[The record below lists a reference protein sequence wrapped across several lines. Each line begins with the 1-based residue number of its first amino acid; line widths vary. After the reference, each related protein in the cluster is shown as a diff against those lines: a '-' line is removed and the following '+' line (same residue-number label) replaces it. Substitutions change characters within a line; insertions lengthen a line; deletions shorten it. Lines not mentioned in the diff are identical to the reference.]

1 MIHVN
6 IKKKLTSFVLTF
18 AIVLSFGQALSVQA
32 ATSDLKV
39 TSDNNV
45 TTSSNTAPNPGIPEN
60 KPNTLNVISQNMT
73 QSANNTDNSKVNIT
87 STIGWKKISGYWYYY
102 KSDNTRASGWIKPD
116 SNWYY
121 LKDDGRMATG
131 WLSYNGTWYYF
142 DNSGSMIK
150 GWKQLNNIWYFLNDS
165 GAMTT
170 GLNQIGNETY
180 MLDTSGAMVNGWKQ
194 LSNNWYYFNNS
205 GSMTTGWIVDNGVSY
220 YLYDTGAMAKG
231 WINLN
236 GTWFY
241 LKTSGAMST
250 GWINSGNDSYYL
262 DPATGKLITSATID
276 GYKIGTDGKKLA
288 AVDSNS
294 NDSSSSTTTNN
305 SSGNSSTGSSSNNDN
320 SSVGNSNSSTTSKS
334 KFKGIDISHYN
345 GDIDFTKVKAAGIQ
359 LVYIKA
365 TEGTTYVDNYL
376 GTNYNG
382 AKSAGLKTGFYHFLV
397 GTSSPETQADNFY
410 KNIKNKQS
418 DLKPMLDV
426 ESNGFDVMDYTLR
439 FINEF
444 KKISNMDIGIY
455 TYSDFISN
463 LDSRLSKYILWEA
476 NWHKSSSDLPLNNVW
491 STRAGHQYTDKGNIN
506 GINSQVDLDEFTQ
519 DIFR

>member
-1 MIHVN
+1 MIHLN
-6 IKKKLTSFVLTF
+6 IKKKLTSFILTL
-18 AIVLSFGQALSVQA
+18 AILLSFSQTLSVQA

-45 TTSSNTAPNPGIPEN
+45 TTSSNIVLNPGIPEN
-60 KPNTLNVISQNMT
+60 KPNALNVISQNMT
-73 QSANNTDNSKVNIT
+73 QSVNNTDDSKVNIT
-87 STIGWKKISGYWYYY
+87 STIGWKKDSGYWYYY
-102 KSDNTRASGWIKPD
+102 KSDNTKAIGWIKPD
-116 SNWYY
+116 SSWYY
-121 LKDDGRMATG
+121 LKYDGKMANG
-131 WLSYNGTWYYF
+131 WLSYNGMWYYL
-142 DNSGSMIK
+142 DDSGSMIK
-150 GWKQLNNIWYFLNDS
+150 GWKQLNNIWYFFNDL
-165 GAMTT
+165 GAMIT
-170 GLNQIGNETY
+170 GLNQIDNETY
-180 MLDTSGAMVNGWKQ
+180 MFDNSGAMVKSWIQ
-194 LSNNWYYFNNS
+194 LSNNWYYFKNS
-205 GSMTTGWIVDNGVSY
+205 GSIATGWIVDNGVSY

-236 GTWFY
+236 GTWHY

-262 DPATGKLITSATID
+262 DQATGRLLTNTTVD
-276 GYKIGTDGKKLA
+276 GYKIGADGKKLA
-288 AVDSNS
+288 VVDTNI
-294 NDSSSSTTTNN
+294 NNSSSSTITNN
-305 SSGNSSTGSSSNNDN
+305 SSSNSSTGGNDN
-320 SSVGNSNSSTTSKS
+320 SSVGNSSPSTTSKS

-345 GDIDFTKVKAAGIQ
+345 GDIDFIKVKATGVE

-376 GTNYNG
+376 GINYNG

-410 KNIKNKQS
+410 KNIKHKQS

-463 LDSRLSKYILWEA
+463 LDSRLSKYTLWEA
-476 NWHKSSSDLPLNNVW
+476 NWHKSSSDLPSNNVW
-491 STRAGHQYTDKGNIN
+491 STRAGHQYTDKGTIN